1 VLRPVSC
8 SALLGGAWLQIGND
22 LDMAEKLIVALLS
35 VTVLGCVSQT
45 RPTSEDEKYCEAARA
60 KKPGMPSIEAIALEI
75 ETRDWSFDD
84 QLAPEEAF
92 TEEALDRVGHDWG
105 ELGALCR
112 CLVEEGADEPATCRA
127 YRDYLDSFT

>member
-1 VLRPVSC
+1 MS
-8 SALLGGAWLQIGND
+8 ND
-22 LDMAEKLIVALLS
+22 LDMAGKRIVALLS
-35 VTVLGCVSQT
+35 IIVLACVSQT
-45 RPTSEDEKYCEAARA
+45 KAPSEGEIYCVAARA
-60 KKPGMPSIEAIALEI
+60 KRPGLPSIDAIAIEI

-92 TEEALDRVGHDWG
+92 APEALARVGHDWS

-112 CLVEEGADEPATCRA
+112 CLVEESADEPATCRA